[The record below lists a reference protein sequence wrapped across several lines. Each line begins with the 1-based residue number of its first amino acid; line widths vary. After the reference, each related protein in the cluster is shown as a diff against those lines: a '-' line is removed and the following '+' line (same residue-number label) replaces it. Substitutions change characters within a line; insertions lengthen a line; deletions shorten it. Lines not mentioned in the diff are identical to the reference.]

1 MYYDRNANT
10 AYFNDG
16 GVINVHQDNSVITT
30 KIGTYYVNEQR
41 IVFDSNYRIVN
52 DEYITDGKN
61 VNYLR
66 GEGIAVFMAQ
76 QLLQT
81 RRIRLITYIQNRGV
95 I

>member
-1 MYYDRNANT
+1 MFIRII
-10 AYFNDG
+10 
-16 GVINVHQDNSVITT
+16 VLLQQKSEP
-30 KIGTYYVNEQR
+30 YYVNEQR

-66 GEGIAVFMAQ
+66 GEGIAVFNGP
-76 QLLQT
+76 T
-81 RRIRLITYIQNRGV
+81 TVTNKRIRPITFIQNRGV